1 MPGFGLFQEPAVT
14 QLPEIVH
21 HRGFGRMGVLVGD
34 IVVQQEHHE
43 TIAANSK

>member
-21 HRGFGRMGVLVGD
+21 HRALADVLQFLTGSYGRFRIEGIG
-34 IVVQQEHHE
+34 
-43 TIAANSK
+43 